1 MLIFIMNGR
10 GASGK
15 TTFETMVQSIAAKQN
30 IKVEIISTIDYVKG
44 VARTIGWD
52 GGKTNEDRRFLSDLK
67 DALTR
72 WKDIPYQMI
81 ATTIKNLEK
90 SNDVDVLFIDCR
102 EPKEIQRFVSD
113 YNALTVIVQRG
124 EFIQLM
130 GNHADD
136 EVMNYQY
143 DITIDN
149 SRGLK
154 ELQEEAEIFVDT
166 FLREENK

>member
-1 MLIFIMNGR
+1 MRICIMNGR

-15 TTFETMVQSIAAKQN
+15 TTFEKMVQSIAAEQGKY
-30 IKVEIISTIDYVKG
+30 IEIISTIDYVKNI
-44 VARTIGWD
+44 ARMLGWD

-72 WKDIPYQMI
+72 WKDIPYQKMV
-81 ATTIKNLEK
+81 TTIKNLEAGNK
-90 SNDVDVLFIDCR
+90 VDLLFIDCR
-102 EPKEIQRFVSD
+102 EPKEIQRFVND

-154 ELQEEAEIFVDT
+154 ELQEEAQIFVDT
-166 FLREENK
+166 FLKEEEE